1 MRKVNVVLADSHL
14 VVREGLR
21 SALEHTGSVT
31 VLADAETG
39 QAAALAAAAH
49 KPAVLILDA
58 DIRHAPCV
66 ETIGRVMG
74 RAGHPSVLVTV
85 SLLDPGEINFMAR
98 AGASG
103 FIVKRA
109 PVEEYTRAITAVACG
124 GSYFSGAIASELF
137 AAREGVTKGPN
148 PFGLTGRELEVLRL
162 ICRGFANKDI
172 AQRCK
177 LSVRTVETHRYNIR
191 RKTNAPRLRDLIQVG
206 RQLGLLGSER
216 QLGKPGAWPTR
227 PGAPMPSLA
236 MDDHYAEGVFGP
248 LISPHAFA
256 SSFRSRSGSALQ
268 SDEESDFA

>member
-1 MRKVNVVLADSHL
+1 MRKVNIVLADSHL

-21 SALEHTGSVT
+21 SALEDTGSVT

-39 QAAALAAAAH
+39 HAAALAAAAH
-49 KPAVLILDA
+49 KPEVLILDA

-66 ETIGRVMG
+66 ETIGRVVG
-74 RAGHPSVLVTV
+74 REGHPSVLVTV

-109 PVEEYTRAITAVACG
+109 PVEEYVRAISAVACG

-191 RKTNAPRLRDLIQVG
+191 RKTSAPRLRDLVQVG

-216 QLGKPGAWPTR
+216 PLSGAREWSR
-227 PGAPMPSLA
+227 GVSGLMPPRA
-236 MDDHYAEGVFGP
+236 MNDGSPEGVFGP
-248 LISPHAFA
+248 QVLHHAFG
-256 SSFRSRSGSALQ
+256 SRFRLNRALKL
-268 SDEESDFA
+268 DDDNDFT